1 MAAFHISSQSPKCG
15 FFVLSRR
22 ASDRSHRAVRCALR
36 LCLKPLFWEVGRSPR
51 RRMEK
56 PRKTRLDHGFT
67 SLSGGLNK
75 AAMFDDLHFKS
86 TKVAGEEIVAFD
98 LSASLHQHQTIA
110 KAIRQRLHN
119 WLIQALEAVTEPRHH
134 REPVRYPVGPDG

>member
-1 MAAFHISSQSPKCG
+1 
-15 FFVLSRR
+15 
-22 ASDRSHRAVRCALR
+22 
-36 LCLKPLFWEVGRSPR
+36 
-51 RRMEK
+51 MEK
-56 PRKTRLDHGFT
+56 LRKTPLDHGFT

-98 LSASLHQHQTIA
+98 LSASVHQHQKIA

-134 REPVRYPVGPDG
+134 REPVRYPSALMARLRATPSKAAPDGRLIGPE